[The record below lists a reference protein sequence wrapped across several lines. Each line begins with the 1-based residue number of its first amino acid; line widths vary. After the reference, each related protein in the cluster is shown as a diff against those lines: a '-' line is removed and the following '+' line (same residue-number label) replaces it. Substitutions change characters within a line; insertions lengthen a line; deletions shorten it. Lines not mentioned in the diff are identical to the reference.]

1 MKTTM
6 RLFMAI
12 AMTLLL
18 FNSTLFAQDD
28 TPPTRPEY
36 ITVTTMHWNMDN
48 DDFDMEEWIAV
59 EKEFLDKVTM
69 KNEYVMG
76 SGFYMHRY
84 TPDNRELI
92 YVRTYA
98 SWEDIDKA
106 GDRDTELGKE
116 AWPEEEARDA
126 FFEKQAGYYSDFHS
140 DEIYATMSGAKLLT
154 EAPGDDMIL
163 YVRKSHF
170 AYPDD
175 GSMEEFKELRTEFTE
190 NVIHKNEYIKGY
202 FPNSHFWGS
211 DRTEFVE
218 AFLLSS
224 MDDLDNMFERTGEL
238 VREHWTDEEARKE
251 MNEKTSNYFTGVHG
265 DYIFTLV
272 EQLSK

>member
-1 MKTTM
+1 MKKTI
-6 RLFMAI
+6 RLFVSI

-84 TPDNRELI
+84 TPDNSELI

-106 GDRDTELGKE
+106 GDRDDELAKE
-116 AWPEEEARDA
+116 AWHDKEARDA
-126 FFEKQAGYYSDFHS
+126 FYDKQAGYYSDFHS
-140 DEIYATMSGAKLLT
+140 DEIYATMSGAKPLT

-175 GSMEEFKELRTEFTE
+175 GTMEEFGEMRTEYTE

-218 AFLLSS
+218 AFLLNS
-224 MDDLDNMFERTGEL
+224 MDDLDKMFGRTGEL
-238 VREHWTDEEARKE
+238 VKEHWPDDEARKE
-251 MNEKTSNYFTGVHG
+251 MNKKAGTYFTGVHG
-265 DYIFTLV
+265 DYIYTMV